1 MKGTRGI
8 ADSPGPFEAPNH
20 QHWLSVESISTAE
33 RIARRMSDVCTS
45 STSRPS
51 AASSLPASRASEIP
65 TSVRSTSTQPVK
77 RLARFHS
84 DCPCRTRMRRACG
97 SSKDARGGRCTRGAR
112 PGDARRRR
120 GEGTSPQTPRTHSMP
135 EVRRCVERGRSERQV
150 GDLTKTARAMTA
162 PTKQI
167 KPTSRQDLPQPVGR
181 DLHRV
186 RCSAPSFGRT
196 RQPKRKWTSWT
207 SATSRTR

>member
-1 MKGTRGI
+1 MKGKRGK

-33 RIARRMSDVCTS
+33 RMARRMSDVCTS

-77 RLARFHS
+77 RLAQFHS

-112 PGDARRRR
+112 PDDARRRT
-120 GEGTSPQTPRTHSMP
+120 GEGSSPQTPRTHSMP
-135 EVRRCVERGRSERQV
+135 EVQRCARRSERRSERQV
-150 GDLTKTARAMTA
+150 GDLTKTARAILA
-162 PTKQI
+162 
-167 KPTSRQDLPQPVGR
+167 
-181 DLHRV
+181 RV
-186 RCSAPSFGRT
+186 RASDAAVGCLDVS
-196 RQPKRKWTSWT
+196 K
-207 SATSRTR
+207 

>member
-1 MKGTRGI
+1 MKGTRGK

-97 SSKDARGGRCTRGAR
+97 SSKDARGGRCTRGAV
-112 PGDARRRR
+112 PDDARRRR

-135 EVRRCVERGRSERQV
+135 KLRARSVVGASESRRSHQNGARHDGAHETDQGR
-150 GDLTKTARAMTA
+150 
-162 PTKQI
+162 
-167 KPTSRQDLPQPVGR
+167 PVGR
-181 DLHRV
+181 LLGV
-186 RCSAPSFGRT
+186 RCSALPLCGSHGAPANRSA
-196 RQPKRKWTSWT
+196 KWTSWT